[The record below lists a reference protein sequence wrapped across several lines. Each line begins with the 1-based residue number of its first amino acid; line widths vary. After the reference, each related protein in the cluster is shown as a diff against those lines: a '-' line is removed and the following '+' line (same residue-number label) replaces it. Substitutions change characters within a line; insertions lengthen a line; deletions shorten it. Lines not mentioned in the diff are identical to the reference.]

1 MNKRTEF
8 ILKVIGSF
16 CVTAVIAGT
25 ATLCARNRSSNRQID
40 ENDGVGGLEI
50 PAIPQY
56 EALDKINKVFSVTE
70 ENKTEEVAAETE
82 VTVNVEEAAKEARK
96 DVYALEEAEKKL
108 IDGGLYYYSY
118 RIKPGDMIGVIAER
132 YGVSQDT
139 LISVNKIRAT
149 RTIQIGQNIKIPS
162 LDGILYSV
170 KKDGETPKTIAEKY
184 EVSAEEVSNVNH
196 IALDTSL
203 NAGQSIFVPGAALDW
218 VTRQEINGDL
228 FRKPIHGRYRL
239 TSYFGWRGSPFNGR
253 RQFHGGIDMACSKN
267 TPIYA
272 AMEGTI
278 VYKGWSNVYGNYV
291 MIQHH
296 SGYKTLYGHMNSF
309 SNLKVGSYVTTNS
322 VIGYVGTTGMS
333 TGYHV
338 HFTVFKNGRMVNP
351 YNLWG

>member
-1 MNKRTEF
+1 MNKKTEF
-8 ILKVIGSF
+8 ILKVMGSF

-25 ATLCARNRSSNRQID
+25 VTLCLNSKTNKSIAK
-40 ENDGVGGLEI
+40 EPDGVGGLEM

-56 EALDKINKVFSVTE
+56 DTLDKLNQLNSSIEQINGNFTAS
-70 ENKTEEVAAETE
+70 ET
-82 VTVNVEEAAKEARK
+82 VVLNQEEAEKEARK

-108 IDGGLYYYSY
+108 IDDGLYYYSY
-118 RIKPGDMIGVIAER
+118 RIKKGDMIGVIAEK

-162 LDGILYSV
+162 LDGILYTV
-170 KKDGETPKTIAEKY
+170 KQDGETAESIAKKY
-184 EVSAEEVSNVNH
+184 EVSAEDCANVNH
-196 IALDTSL
+196 VALDTSL
-203 NAGQSIFVPGAALDW
+203 KAGQSVFVPGAALDW

-228 FRKPIHGRYRL
+228 FRKPIHGYYRI
-239 TSYFGWRGSPFNGR
+239 TSYFGWRGSPFTGR
-253 RQFHGGIDMACSKN
+253 RQFHGGMDMACPKN

-272 AMEGTI
+272 AMEGTVI
-278 VYKGWSNVYGNYV
+278 AKGWSNVYGNYV

-296 SGYKTLYGHMNSF
+296 SGYRTLYGHMNSF
-309 SNLKVGSYVTTNS
+309 GNIKTGSYVNTGK
-322 VIGYVGTTGMS
+322 VIGYVGTTGQS
-333 TGYHV
+333 TGYHL